1 MPKILN
7 IDLEKF
13 PKTIPIFPLSNCLL
27 LPNGNLTLNIF
38 EPRYINMIEDSIS
51 NNRLIGM
58 IQPKKTNTT
67 NVELYNV
74 GCLGKITHFSELKDK
89 KYLIELTGQSR
100 YKIINN
106 EITDK
111 GYLTANVDYT
121 RSHLDSSTNYK
132 EISSALMKEFLPSLK
147 SYFNSENIKADWK
160 IIEKASPTLLV
171 NSLAQSCPFNNEE
184 KQMLLESKDINNITQ
199 TMISLFKIAAA
210 GEIKNIN

>member
-1 MPKILN
+1 MDINLN
-7 IDLEKF
+7 IENF

-38 EPRYINMIEDSIS
+38 EPRYINMTEDAIS

-67 NVELYNV
+67 KVELYNI

-89 KYLIELTGQSR
+89 NYLIELTGQSR
-100 YKIINN
+100 YKIIDNKL
-106 EITDK
+106 TDK

-121 RSHLDSSTNYK
+121 EYNLDLSTNYQ
-132 EISSALMKEFLPSLK
+132 EVSSALMKDFLSSLK
-147 SYFNSENIKADWK
+147 SYFISENIKADWK
-160 IIEKASPTLLV
+160 IIEKAPLSLLIR
-171 NSLAQSCPFNNEE
+171 SLAQSCPFNNEE
-184 KQMLLESKDINNITQ
+184 KQMLLESKDINNITE
-199 TMISLFKIAAA
+199 TMVALFKISAA

>member
-1 MPKILN
+1 MDINLN
-7 IDLEKF
+7 IENF

-38 EPRYINMIEDSIS
+38 EPRYINMTEDAIS

-67 NVELYNV
+67 KVELYNI

-89 KYLIELTGQSR
+89 NYLIELTGQSR
-100 YKIINN
+100 YKIIDNKL
-106 EITDK
+106 TDK

-121 RSHLDSSTNYK
+121 EYHLDLSTNYQ
-132 EISSALMKEFLPSLK
+132 EVSSALMKDFLSSLK
-147 SYFNSENIKADWK
+147 RYFNSENIKADWK
-160 IIEKASPTLLV
+160 IIEKAPSSLLIR
-171 NSLAQSCPFNNEE
+171 SLAQSCPFNNEE
-184 KQMLLESKDINNITQ
+184 KQMLLESKDINNITE
-199 TMISLFKIAAA
+199 TMVALFKISAA

>member
-1 MPKILN
+1 MDINLN
-7 IDLEKF
+7 IENF

-38 EPRYINMIEDSIS
+38 EPRYINMTEDAIS

-67 NVELYNV
+67 KVELYNI

-89 KYLIELTGQSR
+89 NYLIELTGQSR
-100 YKIINN
+100 YKIIDNKL
-106 EITDK
+106 TDK

-121 RSHLDSSTNYK
+121 EYHLDLSTNYQ
-132 EISSALMKEFLPSLK
+132 EVSSALMKDFLSSLK
-147 SYFNSENIKADWK
+147 SYFNSENIKADWQ
-160 IIEKASPTLLV
+160 IIEKASLNLLV

-184 KQMLLESKDINNITQ
+184 KQLLLESKDINDITEA
-199 TMISLFKIAAA
+199 MITLFKISAA

>member
-1 MPKILN
+1 MN
-7 IDLEKF
+7 IDLNIENF

-38 EPRYINMIEDSIS
+38 EPRYINMTEDAIS

-67 NVELYNV
+67 KVELYNI

-89 KYLIELTGQSR
+89 NYLIELTGQSR
-100 YKIINN
+100 YKIIDNKL
-106 EITDK
+106 TDK
-111 GYLTANVDYT
+111 GYLKANVDYT
-121 RSHLDSSTNYK
+121 EYHLDLSTNYQ
-132 EISSALMKEFLPSLK
+132 EVSSALMKDFLSSLK

-160 IIEKASPTLLV
+160 IIDKAPSSLLIR
-171 NSLAQSCPFNNEE
+171 SLAQSCPFNNEE
-184 KQMLLESKDINNITQ
+184 KQMLLESRDINNLTE
-199 TMISLFKIAAA
+199 TMVALFKISAA

>member
-1 MPKILN
+1 MDINLN
-7 IDLEKF
+7 IENF

-38 EPRYINMIEDSIS
+38 EPRYINMIEDAIS

-67 NVELYNV
+67 KIELYNI
-74 GCLGKITHFSELKDK
+74 GCLGRITHFSELKDK
-89 KYLIELTGQSR
+89 NYLIELTGQSR
-100 YKIINN
+100 YKIIDKKL
-106 EITDK
+106 TDK

-121 RSHLDSSTNYK
+121 EYHLDLSTNYQ
-132 EISSALMKEFLPSLK
+132 EVSSGLMKDFLSSLK

-160 IIEKASPTLLV
+160 IIEKAPSSLLIR
-171 NSLAQSCPFNNEE
+171 SLAQSCPFNNEE
-184 KQMLLESKDINNITQ
+184 KQMLLESKNINNITE
-199 TMISLFKIAAA
+199 TMVALFKIGAA